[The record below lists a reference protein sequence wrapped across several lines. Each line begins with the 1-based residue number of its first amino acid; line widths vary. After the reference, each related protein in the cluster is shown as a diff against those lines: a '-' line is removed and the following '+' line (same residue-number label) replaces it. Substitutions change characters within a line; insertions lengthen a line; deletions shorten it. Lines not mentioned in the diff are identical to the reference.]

1 MSGTDETKRKSDHI
15 ELAFKAQVP
24 EPDERFDYE
33 PLFAPH
39 PENIPLPPR
48 VLAGRILKAPIWI
61 SSMTGGAAKAGIINQ
76 RLAKAAAHFG
86 LGMGLGSCRPL
97 LESDQSLADFNV
109 RSIIGEQ
116 PLFANLGIAQ
126 LEQLQAHDKMSS
138 VVEMMKR
145 IEADGLIIH
154 VNPLQEWMQP
164 EGDKIRVAP
173 LDTIKR
179 TLDSLRLP
187 IMVKEVGQGFGPDSI
202 NALLQLPLEAVDFGA
217 LGGTNFSLLELLRHD
232 AEHLNAYS
240 GMASVGHNA
249 TQMTEMILN
258 RYHHEPERIRA
269 RNIIVSGGIN
279 SFLDGYYHIR
289 RLPLPALYG
298 QASAFLK
305 KALEGEDAL
314 FRFIELEIKGLQLA
328 WQYLKPKTT

>member
-1 MSGTDETKRKSDHI
+1 MSGTDESKRKSDHI

-24 EPDERFDYE
+24 EPDARFYYE
-33 PLFAPH
+33 PLFAAH
-39 PENIPLPPR
+39 PEHVALPPR

-61 SSMTGGAAKAGIINQ
+61 SSMTGGAAKAGLINY

-97 LESDQSLADFNV
+97 LENNESLADFNV
-109 RSIIGEQ
+109 RSIIGDQ

-126 LEQLQAHDKMSS
+126 LEQLQAHDKMAS
-138 VVEMMKR
+138 VLEMMKR

-164 EGDKIRVAP
+164 EGDKIKVAP
-173 LDTIKR
+173 IETIKR
-179 TLDSLRLP
+179 TLDTLRLP
-187 IMVKEVGQGFGPDSI
+187 IMVKEVGQGFGPESMK
-202 NALLQLPLEAVDFGA
+202 ALLQLPLEAVDFGA

-232 AEHLNAYS
+232 EAHFEAYK

-249 TQMTEMILN
+249 AQMTEMVLQH
-258 RYHHEPERIRA
+258 YHREPESIKA

-279 SFLDGYYHIR
+279 TYLDGYYHIR
-289 RLPLPALYG
+289 RIPLPALYG

-305 KALEGEDAL
+305 KALEGEEAL